1 MSLQDKHQDVGYIL
15 ISPTLK
21 DKDFPWNIRVG
32 YAKDIAAG
40 MVSLWSQY
48 KEKRSYSTSYVFPH
62 LYCFSAYKGLS
73 ALHECYS
80 PRSKLIQL
88 PGQRGKQV
96 FFVLFCFLHED
107 EFVK

>member
-40 MVSLWSQY
+40 MVSLWSQC
-48 KEKRSYSTSYVFPH
+48 KEKHSYSTSCSLIYIVS
-62 LYCFSAYKGLS
+62 LLTKAY
-73 ALHECYS
+73 LHSMNVIHRDLNSHNCLVREVN
-80 PRSKLIQL
+80 K
-88 PGQRGKQV
+88 
-96 FFVLFCFLHED
+96 FFFF
-107 EFVK
+107 FYMKMNA